1 MSIESGIPFGTRV
14 GLNGLM
20 ITVGIG
26 ALSRLVSFLLNTA
39 MVITATPIKAY
50 NSMYLPKDVHELIL
64 DYKFAMEQHDKHKDV
79 LRSLG
84 VFFMYVKYRHFIR
97 FRWPGD
103 ALSIQ
108 VYQRFLDFFQSH
120 TT

>member
-26 ALSRLVSFLLNTA
+26 ALSRLVSFLPNTTT
-39 MVITATPIKAY
+39 VITATPIKAY
-50 NSMYLPKDVHELIL
+50 SSMYLPKAIHELIL

-84 VFFMYVKYRHFIR
+84 VFFMYVKYRHFIK
-97 FRWPGD
+97 FRWPQD
-103 ALSIQ
+103 AVSIQ